1 MAGFPHIRHYWYVI
15 LTILAILY
23 ISHSC
28 FLGNPK
34 PITFTQRMMAAPDRL
49 VVEGADPSIADQF
62 AHRRWYTPLPSLHV
76 SDTYH
81 SILNNSILTARQ
93 LVGTALTL
101 AMTSFLHSTMV
112 IGPSTPPSPATV
124 MGVLRYGRVKA
135 ALFPPSIIEEL
146 CLMPE
151 GLGALRS
158 LEMLY
163 YAGATLATKA
173 GDQLA
178 SHTFLFCLIGSTE
191 GGAYPMALHDKRD
204 AWNYVK
210 FQKNS
215 GVEFEKRV
223 NDLYELVFV
232 RPPGHP
238 APQVFDAYPDRD
250 RFETNDLWEKHPVYE
265 GLWKILGRMDDY
277 VALSHGDG
285 LYVAALEPEIEA
297 HAAVKSALIGGNG
310 RPAPVLVVE
319 LYPEATERNDRGGF
333 ISSLQ
338 PYIENVNAR
347 CHDCVKL
354 SAERVVVASEAK
366 PFIRTVKGSVS
377 RLQTLELYKEEIAA
391 LFMGKP

>member
-1 MAGFPHIRHYWYVI
+1 
-15 LTILAILY
+15 
-23 ISHSC
+23 
-28 FLGNPK
+28 
-34 PITFTQRMMAAPDRL
+34 MAAPDRW
-49 VVEGADPSIADQF
+49 VVEGAEPGIGELF
-62 AHRRWYTPLPSLHV
+62 AHRRWYTPLPALHV
-76 SDTYH
+76 SDIYH
-81 SILNNSILTARQ
+81 RILNHDILTARQ
-93 LVGTALTL
+93 VIGTVLTL
-101 AMTSFLHSTMV
+101 AMTSFFHSTMV
-112 IGPSTPPSPATV
+112 IGPSTPPLPATV
-124 MGVLRYGRVKA
+124 MEVLRYGHVQA
-135 ALFPPSIIEEL
+135 TLFPPSIIGEL
-146 CLMPE
+146 CLTPE

-158 LEMLY
+158 LEILCY
-163 YAGATLATKA
+163 SGATLATKA

-178 SHTFLFCLIGSTE
+178 SHTNLFCLIGSTE
-191 GGAYPMALHDKRD
+191 GGAYPMAIHDKRD

-265 GLWKILGRMDDY
+265 GLWKILGRTDDY

-285 LYVAALEPEIEA
+285 LYVSVLEPEIEA
-297 HAAVKSALIGGNG
+297 HTAVKSALIGGNG

-319 LYPEATERNDRGGF
+319 LNPEAKERNDRSGF

-354 SAERVVVASEAK
+354 SAERVVMASEAK
-366 PFIRTVKGSVS
+366 PFVRTVKGSVS
-377 RLQTLELYKEEIAA
+377 RLQTLDLYKEEIAA
-391 LFMGKP
+391 LFMGDQDEGA